1 MGVVKIYRD
10 AFSGLNR
17 DIWLITAVMFVNRLG
32 TLILPFIT
40 LYTTQE
46 IGWTKPQ
53 AGIAVAC
60 FGAGSLAGSY
70 LGGWLTDKIGYYKV
84 FLFSLIGGGLAYF
97 MLQYFTSYLALSL
110 GLFVASTIADLLRP
124 ALYTGIRFFT
134 DENTQTRAVSLLRMA
149 FNLGFIIG
157 PAIGGIIIALTSYKW
172 IFILDAFTCWGAAIM
187 TYFLIKD
194 YSRKQFENKEEELDK
209 PIEVKNPYRDK
220 PYLLFLFYSMLM
232 LIGFFQILFTVP
244 LYLEEIAHF
253 STDQI
258 GFFFG
263 INGALVFI
271 LEMPLVQYVDKRKII
286 MKAMVAGSVMI
297 GVGLLALIS
306 QSYILLSLA
315 VFLLLSGVGEIVN
328 FPFISTTA
336 LKRATDQNSGKM
348 LAMTSVMFS
357 VSLIIAP
364 PLGTTILEHY
374 GYTVLWVTMAALCF
388 ISAIGLQSVR
398 QYFKTV

>member
-1 MGVVKIYRD
+1 MDIVKIYRD

-17 DIWLITAVMFVNRLG
+17 DIWLITSVMFVNRLG

-53 AGIAVAC
+53 AGVAVAC

-84 FLFSLIGGGLAYF
+84 FLFSLIGGGLAYYV
-97 MLQYFTSYLALSL
+97 LQFFTSYIALSL

-149 FNLGFIIG
+149 FNLGFVIG
-157 PAIGGIIIALTSYKW
+157 PAIGGAIIALTSYKW

-194 YSRKQFENKEEELDK
+194 YSHKQFENNVLDEEVSVE
-209 PIEVKNPYRDK
+209 IKNPYRDK
-220 PYLLFLFYSMLM
+220 PYLLFLFYSLLM

-244 LYLEEIAHF
+244 LYLEEVAHF
-253 STDQI
+253 STDEI
-258 GFFFG
+258 GIFFG

-271 LEMPLVQYVDKRKII
+271 LEMPLVQYVDKRKVI
-286 MKAMVAGSVMI
+286 MKAMVVGSAMI
-297 GVGLLALIS
+297 GIGLLALIS
-306 QSYILLSLA
+306 QTYILISLA
-315 VFLLLSGVGEIVN
+315 IFLLLTGVGEIVN

-357 VSLIIAP
+357 VSLIVAP

-374 GYTVLWVTMAALCF
+374 GYTILWITMATLCF
-388 ISAIGLQSVR
+388 ISAVGLQSVR
-398 QYFKTV
+398 HYFD

>member
-1 MGVVKIYRD
+1 MNIIKIYSD

-53 AGIAVAC
+53 AGVAVAC

-84 FLFSLIGGGLAYF
+84 FLFSLIGGGLAYYV
-97 MLQYFTSYLALSL
+97 LQYFTSYITLSI

-134 DENTQTRAVSLLRMA
+134 DDNTQTKAVSLLRMA

-157 PAIGGIIIALTSYKW
+157 PAVGGVIIALTSYKW
-172 IFILDAFTCWGAAIM
+172 IFILDAYTCWGAAIM

-194 YSRKQFENKEEELDK
+194 YSYKQFENKEEEKDITVEIK
-209 PIEVKNPYRDK
+209 SPYRDK
-220 PYLLFLFYSMLM
+220 PYLIFLFYSLLM

-258 GFFFG
+258 GYFFG
-263 INGALVFI
+263 INGAIVFI
-271 LEMPLVQYVDKRKII
+271 LEMPLVQYVFKRKII
-286 MKAMVAGSVMI
+286 MKAMIIGSVMI
-297 GVGLLALIS
+297 GLGILALIS
-306 QSYILLSLA
+306 QTYILLSLA
-315 VFLLLSGVGEIVN
+315 VFLILTGVGEIIN

-336 LKRATDQNSGKM
+336 LNRATDQNSGKM

-357 VSLIIAP
+357 LALIVAP

-374 GYTVLWVTMAALCF
+374 GYTALWITMAGICF
-388 ISAIGLQSVR
+388 ISALGLQNVR
-398 QYFKTV
+398 HHFD

>member
-1 MGVVKIYRD
+1 MNIIKIYRD
-10 AFSGLNR
+10 AFSGLNQ
-17 DIWLITAVMFVNRLG
+17 DIWLITVVMFVNRLG

-84 FLFSLIGGGLAYF
+84 FLFSLIGGGLAYY
-97 MLQYFTSYLALSL
+97 MLQFFTSYLALSL

-124 ALYTGIRFFT
+124 ALYTGIRFFA
-134 DENTQTRAVSLLRMA
+134 DDNTQTRAVSLLRMA

-157 PAIGGIIIALTSYKW
+157 PAIGGVIIALTSYKW

-194 YSRKQFENKEEELDK
+194 YSYKQFENKEEEIDK

-220 PYLLFLFYSMLM
+220 PYLLFLFYNMLM

-297 GVGLLALIS
+297 GFGLLALIS

-357 VSLIIAP
+357 ISLIIAP
-364 PLGTTILEHY
+364 PLGTMILEHY
-374 GYTVLWVTMAALCF
+374 GYTVLWVIMAALCF

>member
-1 MGVVKIYRD
+1 MKIYRD

-53 AGIAVAC
+53 AGVAVAC

-70 LGGWLTDKIGYYKV
+70 LGGWLTDRIGYYKV
-84 FLFSLIGGGLAYF
+84 FLFSLIGGGFAYYV
-97 MLQYFTSYLALSL
+97 LQYFTDYLTLSI

-149 FNLGFIIG
+149 FNLGFVIG
-157 PAIGGIIIALTSYKW
+157 PAIGGVIIALTSYKF
-172 IFILDAFTCWGAAIM
+172 IFILDAITCWGAAVM
-187 TYFLIKD
+187 TYFMIKD
-194 YSRKQFENKEEELDK
+194 YSHKQFEKKDDQIGIISEA
-209 PIEVKNPYRDK
+209 KNPYTDI
-220 PYLLFLFYSMLM
+220 PYMLFLFYSLLM

-244 LYLEEIAHF
+244 LYLEEVAKYD
-253 STDQI
+253 TDAI
-258 GFFFG
+258 GVFFG
-263 INGALVFI
+263 INGAIVFL
-271 LEMPLVQYVDKRKII
+271 LEMPLVQYVDKRKLI
-286 MKAMVAGSVMI
+286 MKAMIYGSIMI
-297 GVGLLALIS
+297 GVGFLILIY
-306 QSYILLSLA
+306 QQAMLVVLGLFLILT
-315 VFLLLSGVGEIVN
+315 GVGEIIN

-336 LKRATDQNSGKM
+336 LKRAPDHNAGKM
-348 LAMTSVMFS
+348 MAMTSVMFS
-357 VSLIIAP
+357 ISLIIAP

-374 GYTVLWVTMAALCF
+374 GYTVLWIFMAGLCF
-388 ISAIGLQSVR
+388 ISAIGLRSVSHH
-398 QYFKTV
+398 FES

>member
-1 MGVVKIYRD
+1 MDIVKIYRD

-84 FLFSLIGGGLAYF
+84 FLFSLIGGGLAYY
-97 MLQYFTSYLALSL
+97 MLQFFTSYLALSL

-134 DENTQTRAVSLLRMA
+134 DDNTQTRAVSLLRMA

-157 PAIGGIIIALTSYKW
+157 PAIGGVIIALTSYKW

-194 YSRKQFENKEEELDK
+194 YSHKQFENKEEEIGK

-263 INGALVFI
+263 INGAIVFI

-297 GVGLLALIS
+297 GVGLLALLS
-306 QSYILLSLA
+306 QSYILLSLTI
-315 VFLLLSGVGEIVN
+315 FLLLSGVGEIVN

-364 PLGTTILEHY
+364 PLGTMILEHY

>member
-1 MGVVKIYRD
+1 
-10 AFSGLNR
+10 
-17 DIWLITAVMFVNRLG
+17 MFVNRLG

-53 AGIAVAC
+53 AGVAVAC

-70 LGGWLTDKIGYYKV
+70 LGGWLTDRIGYYKV
-84 FLFSLIGGGLAYF
+84 FLFSLIGGGLAYYS
-97 MLQYFTSYLALSL
+97 LQFLTNYLTLSI
-110 GLFVASTIADLLRP
+110 GLFIASTIADLLRP

-157 PAIGGIIIALTSYKW
+157 PAIGGVIIALTSYKW

-187 TYFLIKD
+187 TIFVIKD
-194 YSRKQFENKEEELDK
+194 YSHKQFENVKNDTKKEE
-209 PIEVKNPYRDK
+209 IIISPYRDK
-220 PYLLFLFYSMLM
+220 PYMLFLFYSLLM

-244 LYLEEIAHF
+244 LYLEEIAKF
-253 STDQI
+253 NTDAI
-258 GFFFG
+258 GYFFG
-263 INGALVFI
+263 INGAIVFI
-271 LEMPLVQYVDKRKII
+271 LEMPLVQYVDQKKMI
-286 MKAMVAGSVMI
+286 MKAMIYGSIMI
-297 GVGLLALIS
+297 GVGFLVLIA
-306 QSYILLSLA
+306 QSPILFVLGT
-315 VFLLLSGVGEIVN
+315 FLLLTGVGEIIN

-348 LAMTSVMFS
+348 MAMTSVMFS
-357 VSLIIAP
+357 ISLIIAP

-374 GYTVLWVTMAALCF
+374 GYTILWIFMAGLCF
-388 ISAIGLQSVR
+388 ISAIGLKSVSHH
-398 QYFKTV
+398 FE

>member
-1 MGVVKIYRD
+1 MDIVKIYRD

-17 DIWLITAVMFVNRLG
+17 DIWLITVVMFVNRLG

-53 AGIAVAC
+53 AGVAVAC

-84 FLFSLIGGGLAYF
+84 FLFSLIGGGLAYYS
-97 MLQYFTSYLALSL
+97 LQFFTSYLTLSI
-110 GLFVASTIADLLRP
+110 GLFIASTIADLLRP

-134 DENTQTRAVSLLRMA
+134 DDNTQTRAVSLLRMA

-157 PAIGGIIIALTSYKW
+157 PAIGGVIIALTSYKW

-187 TYFLIKD
+187 TIFVIKD
-194 YSRKQFENKEEELDK
+194 YSHKQFENVKDDTEREE
-209 PIEVKNPYRDK
+209 IIISPYRDQ
-220 PYLLFLFYSMLM
+220 PYMLFLFYSLLM

-244 LYLEEIAHF
+244 LYLEEIAQF
-253 STDQI
+253 NTDAI
-258 GFFFG
+258 GYFFG
-263 INGALVFI
+263 INGAIVFI
-271 LEMPLVQYVDKRKII
+271 LEMPLVQYIDQKKMI
-286 MKAMVAGSVMI
+286 MKAMIYGSIMI
-297 GVGLLALIS
+297 GVGFLVLIAHS
-306 QSYILLSLA
+306 PIFFILGI
-315 VFLLLSGVGEIVN
+315 FLLLTGIGEIIN
-328 FPFISTTA
+328 FPFISTTG

-348 LAMTSVMFS
+348 MAMTSVMFS
-357 VSLIIAP
+357 LSLIIAP

-374 GYTVLWVTMAALCF
+374 GYTVLWISMATLCF
-388 ISAIGLQSVR
+388 ISAIGLHNIR
-398 QYFKTV
+398 AHFK

>member
-1 MGVVKIYRD
+1 MDIVKIYRD

-17 DIWLITAVMFVNRLG
+17 DIWLITIVMFVNRLG

-53 AGIAVAC
+53 AGVAVAC

-84 FLFSLIGGGLAYF
+84 FLFSLIGGGLAYYI
-97 MLQYFTSYLALSL
+97 LQFFTSYLTLSI
-110 GLFVASTIADLLRP
+110 GLFMASTIADLLRP

-157 PAIGGIIIALTSYKW
+157 PAIGGVVIALTSYKW

-187 TYFLIKD
+187 TYFVIKD
-194 YSRKQFENKEEELDK
+194 YSHKQFENNKDD
-209 PIEVKNPYRDK
+209 IETEDINVSPYKDK
-220 PYLLFLFYSMLM
+220 PYMLFLFFSLLM

-244 LYLEEIAHF
+244 LYLEEIAQYE
-253 STDQI
+253 TDAI
-258 GFFFG
+258 GYFFG
-263 INGALVFI
+263 INGAIVFI
-271 LEMPLVQYVDKRKII
+271 LEMPLVQYVDKKKII
-286 MKAMVAGSVMI
+286 MKAMIFGSIMI
-297 GVGLLALIS
+297 GVGYLVLIMQSPMLIILALF
-306 QSYILLSLA
+306 LA
-315 VFLLLSGVGEIVN
+315 LTGIGEIIN

-336 LKRATDQNSGKM
+336 LKRATNRNSGKM
-348 LAMTSVMFS
+348 MAMTSVMFS
-357 VSLIIAP
+357 ISLIVAP

-374 GYTVLWVTMAALCF
+374 GYTILWIFMAGLCF
-388 ISAIGLQSVR
+388 ISAIGLRSISHHFQ
-398 QYFKTV
+398 

>member
-1 MGVVKIYRD
+1 MNIIKIYRD
-10 AFSGLNR
+10 AFSGLNQ
-17 DIWLITAVMFVNRLG
+17 DIWLITVVMFVNRLG

-84 FLFSLIGGGLAYF
+84 FLFSLIGGGLAYY
-97 MLQYFTSYLALSL
+97 MLQFFTSYLALSL

-134 DENTQTRAVSLLRMA
+134 NDNTQTRAVSLLRMA

-157 PAIGGIIIALTSYKW
+157 PAIGGVIIALTSYKW

-194 YSRKQFENKEEELDK
+194 YSNKPFENKEEEIDK

-297 GVGLLALIS
+297 GFGLLALIS

-357 VSLIIAP
+357 ISLIIAP
-364 PLGTTILEHY
+364 PLGTMILEHY
-374 GYTVLWVTMAALCF
+374 GYTVLWVIMAALCF

>member
-1 MGVVKIYRD
+1 MDIVNIYRE

-17 DIWLITAVMFVNRLG
+17 DIWLITSVMFVNRLG

-53 AGIAVAC
+53 AGVAVAC

-84 FLFSLIGGGLAYF
+84 FLFSLIGGGLAYYV
-97 MLQYFTSYLALSL
+97 LQFFTSYIALSL

-149 FNLGFIIG
+149 FNLGFVIG
-157 PAIGGIIIALTSYKW
+157 PAIGGAIIALTSYKW

-194 YSRKQFENKEEELDK
+194 YSHKQFENNVLDEEVSVE
-209 PIEVKNPYRDK
+209 IKNPYRDK
-220 PYLLFLFYSMLM
+220 PYLLFLFYSLLM

-244 LYLEEIAHF
+244 LYLEEVAHF
-253 STDQI
+253 STDEI
-258 GFFFG
+258 GIFFG

-271 LEMPLVQYVDKRKII
+271 LEMPLVQYVDKRKVI
-286 MKAMVAGSVMI
+286 MKAMVVGSAMI
-297 GVGLLALIS
+297 GIGLLALIS
-306 QSYILLSLA
+306 QTYILISLA
-315 VFLLLSGVGEIVN
+315 IFLLLTGVGEIVN

-357 VSLIIAP
+357 VSLIVAP

-374 GYTVLWVTMAALCF
+374 GYTVLWITMATLCF
-388 ISAIGLQSVR
+388 ISAVGLQSVR
-398 QYFKTV
+398 HYFD

>member
-1 MGVVKIYRD
+1 
-10 AFSGLNR
+10 
-17 DIWLITAVMFVNRLG
+17 
-32 TLILPFIT
+32 
-40 LYTTQE
+40 
-46 IGWTKPQ
+46 
-53 AGIAVAC
+53 
-60 FGAGSLAGSY
+60 
-70 LGGWLTDKIGYYKV
+70 
-84 FLFSLIGGGLAYF
+84 
-97 MLQYFTSYLALSL
+97 
-110 GLFVASTIADLLRP
+110 LRP

-134 DENTQTRAVSLLRMA
+134 NDNTQTRAVSLLRMA

-157 PAIGGIIIALTSYKW
+157 PAIGGVIIALTSYKW

-194 YSRKQFENKEEELDK
+194 YSHKQFENKEEEIDK

-297 GVGLLALIS
+297 GFGLLALIS

-357 VSLIIAP
+357 ISLIIAP
-364 PLGTTILEHY
+364 PLGTMILEEYAHV
-374 GYTVLWVTMAALCF
+374 GHGAIIHGAHLMANCMIGMNSVIMDRAVVGEGSIVGAMTF
-388 ISAIGLQSVR
+388 VPADMEIPNRKIAIGNPAKIIKDVTDKMLEW
-398 QYFKTV
+398 KTKGTQLYQTLPRDMHEYLEETKALTEIPKDRPNQEKLFEVWNDIKGK